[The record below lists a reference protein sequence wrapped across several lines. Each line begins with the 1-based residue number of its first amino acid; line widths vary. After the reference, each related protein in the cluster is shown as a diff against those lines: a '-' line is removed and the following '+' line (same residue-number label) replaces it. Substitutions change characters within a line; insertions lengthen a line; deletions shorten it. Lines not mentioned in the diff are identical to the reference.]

1 MIVGEW
7 RAAERSPVSRP
18 TLSGVGDSVALLDCA
33 LTNVVTDAG
42 QVRRYAAA
50 ARKRVRLKGTLIP

>member
-1 MIVGEW
+1 M
-7 RAAERSPVSRP
+7 SRP

-42 QVRRYAAA
+42 QVRRYTGRYAAA